1 MFAEALVLGSE
12 ITLAAYPI
20 LIKQVPTNLWTQVVS
35 RMGVYGLMGFL
46 AILLKEP
53 NQFAKIQ
60 PMQMGGAGL
69 LNLLHV
75 GTSYKAFKDL
85 PAGNA
90 MAIFYAYPIWNL
102 LGAWLLLGE
111 TIPMDSLPWVGL
123 ALAGMVMIAQP
134 DVGTL
139 LDTKHPFALLC
150 AVLSGVTESA
160 IYFYFKILGKGEQE
174 GTLKRMFELYGGSFT
189 WILAALAV
197 SGLMPSSAS
206 SPVQLPKLDLSWK
219 IWLPMLLF
227 NGLVG
232 FGGYLMRFMAIPLV
246 STLVFSMLS
255 FIGIVAAYI
264 LGYIFQGEKPSYLAM
279 GGSALIILANGVLLS
294 KNGG

>member
-160 IYFYFKILGKGEQE
+160 IYFYFKRLRNEFFRFFVNAMLLMFEFVEINLLGKWVPH
-174 GTLKRMFELYGGSFT
+174 KISELNLNQRLTVCIS
-189 WILAALAV
+189 L
-197 SGLMPSSAS
+197 PS
-206 SPVQLPKLDLSWK
+206 
-219 IWLPMLLF
+219 
-227 NGLVG
+227 
-232 FGGYLMRFMAIPLV
+232 R
-246 STLVFSMLS
+246 
-255 FIGIVAAYI
+255 
-264 LGYIFQGEKPSYLAM
+264 
-279 GGSALIILANGVLLS
+279 
-294 KNGG
+294 

>member
-12 ITLAAYPI
+12 ITLSAYPI
-20 LIKQVPTNLWTQVVS
+20 LIKSVPTNLWTQVVS
-35 RMGVYGLMGFL
+35 RMGVYGLMSFL
-46 AILLKEP
+46 AMMVKEP
-53 NQFAKIQ
+53 GQFTKIIPTQ
-60 PMQMGGAGL
+60 RAGAGL

-102 LGAWLLLGE
+102 LGAWIFLGE
-111 TIPMDSLPWVGL
+111 KISADSLIWVGM

-139 LDTKHPFALLC
+139 LDTNKSLALLC

-160 IYFYFKILGKGEQE
+160 IYFYFKILGKNEQE
-174 GTLKRMFELYGGSFT
+174 GTLKRMFELYGGSFA
-189 WILAALAV
+189 WILMALMGSSLSAPI
-197 SGLMPSSAS
+197 STQMPT
-206 SPVQLPKLDLSWK
+206 LDLSWK
-219 IWLPMLLF
+219 VWLPMLLF

-232 FGGYLMRFMAIPLV
+232 FGGYLMRFSAIPLV

-255 FIGIVAAYI
+255 LIGIVAAFI
-264 LGYIFQGEKPSYLAM
+264 FGYLFEGEKPSWMALA
-279 GGSALIILANGVLLS
+279 GSILIIVANGVLIS
-294 KNGG
+294 KNGNK

>member
-12 ITLAAYPI
+12 ITLSAYPI
-20 LIKQVPTNLWTQVVS
+20 LIKSVPTNLWTQVVS
-35 RMGVYGLMGFL
+35 RMGVYGLMSFL
-46 AILLKEP
+46 AMMVKEP
-53 NQFAKIQ
+53 GQFTKII
-60 PMQMGGAGL
+60 PTQMAGAGL

-102 LGAWLLLGE
+102 LGAWIFLGE
-111 TIPMDSLPWVGL
+111 KIAADSLVWVGM

-134 DVGTL
+134 DVGSI

-150 AVLSGVTESA
+150 AVLSGLTESA
-160 IYFYFKILGKGEQE
+160 IYFYFKILGKNEQE
-174 GTLKRMFELYGGSFT
+174 GTLKRMFELYGGSFA
-189 WILAALAV
+189 WILMALMG
-197 SGLMPSSAS
+197 SGLSTPISAQMPT
-206 SPVQLPKLDLSWK
+206 LDLSWK
-219 IWLPMLLF
+219 TWLPMLLF

-232 FGGYLMRFMAIPLV
+232 FGGYLMRFSAIPLV

-255 FIGIVAAYI
+255 LIGIVAAYTF
-264 LGYIFQGEKPSYLAM
+264 GYLFQGEKPSWMALA
-279 GGSALIILANGVLLS
+279 GSILIIVANGVLIS
-294 KNGG
+294 KNGNN

>member
-1 MFAEALVLGSE
+1 MFAEALVFASE
-12 ITLAAYPI
+12 ITLASYPI

-46 AILLKEP
+46 VLLAKEP
-53 NQFAKIQ
+53 QQIAKID
-60 PMQMGGAGL
+60 PLQMGGAGL

-111 TIPMDSLPWVGL
+111 TVPMKSLPWVL
-123 ALAGMVMIAQP
+123 MALGGMVMIAQP
-134 DVGTL
+134 DVGTI

-160 IYFYFKILGKGEQE
+160 IYFYFKILGKEE
-174 GTLKRMFELYGGSFT
+174 GTFKGMFELYGGSFA
-189 WILAALAV
+189 WILATLAASGVAPSV
-197 SGLMPSSAS
+197 SAQM
-206 SPVQLPKLDLSWK
+206 PKLDLSWK

-232 FGGYLMRFMAIPLV
+232 FGGYLMRFSAIPLV
-246 STLVFSMLS
+246 STLIFSMLS
-255 FIGIVAAYI
+255 LFGIVAAFI
-264 LGYIFQGEKPSYLAM
+264 FGYVFEGEKPSWMALV
-279 GGSALIILANGVLLS
+279 GSALIVLANGVLMS
-294 KNGG
+294 KNK